1 MKLLSVN
8 VSEPRSVVHNGQVI
22 QTSIFKEPVSGRVM
36 MREMNIDGDAQ
47 ADLRNHGGVHKAVY
61 AYPIENYEFW
71 KMELKRDDFTYGQ
84 FGENLTVERMTE
96 DNAHIGDMFRIGE
109 AVVQVTQPRNPCY
122 KLGIKMGSAEFVRTF
137 LQSCRLGIYMRVLEE
152 GEIGVGDAIE
162 RIKEDPERMTI
173 SEIARLRNID
183 TENIEGLKKALR
195 IQALA
200 PAFKQDFENRLKKAG
215 DIGQKSDQHP
225 YGDRALANR

>member
-8 VSEPRSVVHNGQVI
+8 VSEPRAVVHNGQVI

-47 ADLRNHGGVHKAVY
+47 ADLRNHGGIHKAAY

-71 KMELKRDDFTYGQ
+71 KQELKRDDFTYGQ
-84 FGENLTVERMTE
+84 FGENLTVEGMTE
-96 DNAHIGDMFRIGE
+96 DNAHVGDVFRIGG

-137 LQSCRLGIYMRVLEE
+137 LQSCRLGIYLRVLEE
-152 GEIGVGDAIE
+152 GEIGAGDAIE
-162 RIKEDPERMTI
+162 RIHEDPERMTVR
-173 SEIARLRNID
+173 EIARLRNID
-183 TENIEGLKKALR
+183 TENLESTKKVLR
-195 IQALA
+195 IEALE
-200 PAFKQDFENRLKKAG
+200 PQMRQEFQDRLKKAG
-215 DIGQKSDQHP
+215 IP
-225 YGDRALANR
+225 IE

>member
-8 VSEPRSVVHNGQVI
+8 VSEPKAIVYNGQVI

-47 ADLRNHGGVHKAVY
+47 ADLQNHGGIHKAAY

-71 KMELKRDDFTYGQ
+71 KKELKRDDFTYGQ
-84 FGENLTVERMTE
+84 FGENLTVEGMTE
-96 DNAHIGDMFRIGE
+96 DNAHVGDVFRIGG
-109 AVVQVTQPRNPCY
+109 AVVQATQPRNPCY

-152 GEIGVGDAIE
+152 GEIGAGDAIE
-162 RIKEDPERMTI
+162 RIHEDPERMTVR
-173 SEIARLRNID
+173 EIARLRNID
-183 TENIEGLKKALR
+183 TENLESTKKALR
-195 IQALA
+195 IKALE
-200 PAFKQDFENRLKKAG
+200 PQMRQEFQDRLKKAG
-215 DIGQKSDQHP
+215 IP
-225 YGDRALANR
+225 IE